1 MERHVTGKPDR
12 SAERVTASIAAVLIL
27 SLALAAPAS
36 ATELEQKTTDAF
48 DRYVK
53 LTKAGIDAELAE
65 RLRGFLWVER
75 LPEERRAAAYTQL
88 RGGEVVIERL
98 ETLDDGKRIEC
109 PSGMIH
115 HWVGTVFVPGATL
128 SQTLALVEDY
138 DHHQDYYAPDV
149 ARSKILRHAGDDYV
163 IYLRF
168 YKRKVITS
176 VEDTEHEVHYSIV
189 DATRAWSRSRTTRV
203 QQVDD
208 AGKPEERLR
217 PVGRDDGFL
226 WRMNTYWRFE
236 EKGGGTYVECQTV
249 SLTRDIPTGLGW
261 LIGGYVTS
269 VPRESL
275 TFTLATTREAI
286 LEARKQGGRKQGV
299 AAARDRDKP

>member
-1 MERHVTGKPDR
+1 MECRVTGKPDR
-12 SAERVTASIAAVLIL
+12 FAERITTFAAMVLVV
-27 SLALAAPAS
+27 SLAVATPAVAAQ
-36 ATELEQKTTDAF
+36 LEQRTVDAF

-53 LTKAGIDAELAE
+53 LTEARIDSEPAD
-65 RLRGFLWVER
+65 RQRGFLWVER
-75 LPEERRAAAYTQL
+75 LPEDRRATAYSQL
-88 RGGEVVIERL
+88 REGAVVIERL
-98 ETLDDGKRIEC
+98 ETFDDGKRIEC
-109 PSGMIH
+109 PGGMIH
-115 HWVGTVFVPGATL
+115 HWIGTAFVPGATL
-128 SQTLALVEDY
+128 AQTLALVEDY

-149 ARSKILRHAGDDYV
+149 MRSKILRHTGDDYV

-176 VEDTEHEVHYSIV
+176 VVDTQHEVHYSIV

-208 AGKPEERLR
+208 AGKPGEHLR
-217 PVGRDDGFL
+217 PEGHDDGFL

-236 EKGGGTYVECQTV
+236 EKDGGTFVECQTV

-275 TFTLATTREAI
+275 TFTLATTRSV
-286 LEARKQGGRKQGV
+286 LERKT
-299 AAARDRDKP
+299 APIE

>member
-1 MERHVTGKPDR
+1 MERRVTGKPDR
-12 SAERVTASIAAVLIL
+12 PTERRAVAIAMVLVVSLVLTLAVP
-27 SLALAAPAS
+27 AGAA
-36 ATELEQKTTDAF
+36 ELEPKTAEAF
-48 DRYVK
+48 ERYAK
-53 LTKAGIDAELAE
+53 LTQAQIDSELSD
-65 RLRGFLWVER
+65 RQRGFLWVER
-75 LPEERRAAAYTQL
+75 LPEERRAAAYARV

-98 ETLDDGKRIEC
+98 ETLDHGKRIEC
-109 PSGMIH
+109 PGGMIH
-115 HWVGTVFVPGATL
+115 HWIGTAFIPGATL
-128 SQTLALVEDY
+128 AQTLALVEDY

-176 VEDTEHEVHYSIV
+176 VVDTEHEVHYSVV

-208 AGKPEERLR
+208 AGKPDEHLLPE
-217 PVGRDDGFL
+217 GQGDGFL

-236 EKGGGTYVECQTV
+236 EKDGGTYVECQTV

-261 LIGGYVTS
+261 LVGGYVTS

-275 TFTLATTREAI
+275 TFTLATTI
-286 LEARKQGGRKQGV
+286 LEARKQGGRKQGL

>member
-1 MERHVTGKPDR
+1 MERRVTGKPDR
-12 SAERVTASIAAVLIL
+12 PTERRAVAIAMVLVVSLVLTLAVP
-27 SLALAAPAS
+27 AGAA
-36 ATELEQKTTDAF
+36 ELEPKTAEAF
-48 DRYVK
+48 ERYAK
-53 LTKAGIDAELAE
+53 LTQAQIDSELSD
-65 RLRGFLWVER
+65 RQRGFLWVER
-75 LPEERRAAAYTQL
+75 LPEERRAAAYARV

-98 ETLDDGKRIEC
+98 ETLDHGKRIEC
-109 PSGMIH
+109 PGGMIH
-115 HWVGTVFVPGATL
+115 HWIGTAFIPGATL
-128 SQTLALVEDY
+128 AQTLALVEDY

-176 VEDTEHEVHYSIV
+176 VEDTEHEVHYSMV

-208 AGKPEERLR
+208 AGKPDEHLLPE
-217 PVGRDDGFL
+217 GQGDGFL

-236 EKGGGTYVECQTV
+236 EKDGGTYVECQTV

-261 LIGGYVTS
+261 LVGGYVTS

-275 TFTLATTREAI
+275 TFTLATTREAV
-286 LEARKQGGRKQGV
+286 LEARKHGGS
-299 AAARDRDKP
+299 DE